1 MACWECTAIRRV
13 ASVKVIMERN
23 EVSLKG
29 RIPARTL
36 ATYIAEVMRIR
47 PTLDRRCSHTNA
59 VQNALLHH
67 FRFDFARIGAR
78 DLTEYGLHAL
88 MADWARGE

>member
-1 MACWECTAIRRV
+1 MIFGSVRVLLSSRTNGKYHFHMACWECTAIRRV

-36 ATYIAEVMRIR
+36 VIMTALQRTSLLAEIQK
-47 PTLDRRCSHTNA
+47 PIWFTSSGD
-59 VQNALLHH
+59 LH
-67 FRFDFARIGAR
+67 R
-78 DLTEYGLHAL
+78 
-88 MADWARGE
+88 